1 VTNYAGAPPP
11 HTPVL
16 ARGHSAE
23 ELARRRYLE
32 DTTWRRSQRAVK
44 DFIRRRP
51 LGTIGAAII
60 IVMLLAAAFAEIV
73 TPYGP
78 DEGTFTGL
86 PEAPSF
92 QHLLGTDAFGRDV
105 FSRIIYGSQTALLVG
120 FTSSLVGST
129 TGLVLGI
136 IGAYFGGKIDELIQR
151 LMDVLMSFPLIV
163 IAIAVVAALGPG
175 TTNVIVAITLPL
187 IPRVARVVRASGLA
201 VVRMPYIEAARSVGV
216 RAPRIMFRH
225 IAPNV
230 FAPYLIMLTAFL
242 GQAIL
247 LEASLSFLGLGV
259 VEPAAAWG
267 LMLRGQGMTFLDQAP
282 WLAIAP
288 GVAISLA
295 VFGFNLFGDSLRDAL
310 DPRLRTA

>member
-1 VTNYAGAPPP
+1 MTQRTQAMVRT
-11 HTPVL
+11 
-16 ARGHSAE
+16 RDAE
-23 ELARRRYLE
+23 DIARRRYLE
-32 DTTWRRSQRAVK
+32 DRGWPRFRRAVR

-60 IVMLLAAAFAEIV
+60 IVMLFAAAFADV
-73 TPYGP
+73 VAPYGP
-78 DEGTFTGL
+78 HEGEFTGL
-86 PEAPSF
+86 PTAPSLE
-92 QHLLGTDAFGRDV
+92 HLLGTDPFGRDV
-105 FSRIIYGSQTALLVG
+105 FSRLLYGSRTALLVG
-120 FTSSLVGST
+120 FSASLVGST
-129 TGLVLGI
+129 LGLVLGVV
-136 IGAYFGGKIDELIQR
+136 GAYFGGKVDELIQR
-151 LMDVLMSFPLIV
+151 FMDVLISFPLIV

-175 TTNVIVAITLPL
+175 TTNVMVAITLPV
-187 IPRVARVVRASGLA
+187 IPRVARVVRSSGLA

-216 RAPRIMFRH
+216 RAPRMMFRH
-225 IAPNV
+225 IVPNV

-247 LEASLSFLGLGV
+247 LEATLSFLGLGV
-259 VEPAAAWG
+259 VEPEPAWG
-267 LMLRGQGMTFLDQAP
+267 LMLRGQGMQFLDTAP

>member
-1 VTNYAGAPPP
+1 MNADRTTTRAS
-11 HTPVL
+11 L
-16 ARGHSAE
+16 SSE
-23 ELARRRYLE
+23 ELARRRFFE
-32 DTTWRRSQRAVK
+32 DTEWRRFRRSVR

-60 IVMLLAAAFAEIV
+60 IVMIVAAAFADLIA
-73 TPYGP
+73 PYDP
-78 DEGTFTGL
+78 QEGVFTGL
-86 PEAPSF
+86 PLSPSLDHF
-92 QHLLGTDAFGRDV
+92 LGTDPFGRDV
-105 FSRIIYGSQTALLVG
+105 FSRLLFGARTALLVG

-136 IGAYFGGKIDELIQR
+136 VGAYFGGKVDELIQR
-151 LMDVLMSFPLIV
+151 LMDVLISFPLIV

-175 TTNVIVAITLPL
+175 TGNVIVAVTVPV
-187 IPRVARVVRASGLA
+187 IPRVARVVRSSGLA
-201 VVRMPYIEAARSVGV
+201 IVRMPYIEAARSVGV

-225 IAPNV
+225 MVPNV

-259 VEPAAAWG
+259 VEPEPAWG
-267 LMLRGQGMTFLDQAP
+267 LMLRGQGMAFLDQAP

-288 GVAISLA
+288 GIAISLA

>member
-1 VTNYAGAPPP
+1 MSDHPAVAT
-11 HTPVL
+11 L
-16 ARGHSAE
+16 SSE
-23 ELARRRYLE
+23 EIARRRYLE
-32 DTTWRRSQRAVK
+32 DTTWRRMRRATG

-51 LGTIGAAII
+51 LGTVGAV
-60 IVMLLAAAFAEIV
+60 IVILMILAAVFAENV
-73 TPYGP
+73 APYT
-78 DEGTFTGL
+78 DEDAIFTGL
-86 PEAPSF
+86 PTAPSAE
-92 QHLLGTDAFGRDV
+92 HWLGTDGFGRDV
-105 FSRIIYGSQTALLVG
+105 LSRLIRGSQTALAVG
-120 FTSSLVGST
+120 FISSIVGST
-129 TGLVLGI
+129 LGLMFGVV
-136 IGAYFGGKIDELIQR
+136 GAYFGGKVDEIIQR
-151 LMDVLMSFPLIV
+151 VMDILISFPLIV

-175 TTNVIVAITLPL
+175 QTGSVIAAITLPV

-201 VVRMPYIEAARSVGV
+201 VVQMPYIEAARAVGV
-216 RAPRIMFRH
+216 RAPRIMARH

-230 FAPYLIMLTAFL
+230 FAPYLIMMTAFL

-247 LEASLSFLGLGV
+247 LEASLSFLGLGA
-259 VEPAAAWG
+259 VEPAPAWG

>member
-1 VTNYAGAPPP
+1 VTQGVAP
-11 HTPVL
+11 L
-16 ARGHSAE
+16 AASDADVDI
-23 ELARRRYLE
+23 ARRRYLE
-32 DTTWRRSQRAVK
+32 DTTARRIRQGVG

-51 LGTIGAAII
+51 LGTFGAAII
-60 IVMLLAAAFAEIV
+60 IVMVFAAVFAEIV
-73 TPYGP
+73 APYGP

-86 PEAPSF
+86 PTPPTRE
-92 QHLLGTDAFGRDV
+92 HLVGTDSFGRDV
-105 FSRIIYGSQTALLVG
+105 FSRLIYGSQTALLVG

-129 TGLVLGI
+129 IGLVLGVV
-136 IGAYFGGKIDELIQR
+136 GAYFGGKVDELVQR
-151 LMDVLMSFPLIV
+151 LMDILISFPLIV

-175 TTNVIVAITLPL
+175 TTNVIVAVTLPV
-187 IPRVARVVRASGLA
+187 IPRVARVVRSSGLA
-201 VVRMPYIEAARSVGV
+201 IVRMPYIEAARSVGV

-225 IAPNV
+225 IVPNV
-230 FAPYLIMLTAFL
+230 FASYLIMVTAFL

-259 VEPAAAWG
+259 VEPAPAWG

-288 GVAISLA
+288 GVAISLS